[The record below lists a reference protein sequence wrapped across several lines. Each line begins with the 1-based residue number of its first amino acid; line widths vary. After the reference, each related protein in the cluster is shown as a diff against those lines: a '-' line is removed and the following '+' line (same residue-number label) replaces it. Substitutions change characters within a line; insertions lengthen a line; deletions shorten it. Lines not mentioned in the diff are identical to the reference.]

1 MSEIRNHKED
11 AQIFIRW
18 MIKVHPKILDEYFKS
33 APYKALQKNNLRSS
47 AKEAMEL
54 IEKINPK

>member
-1 MSEIRNHKED
+1 
-11 AQIFIRW
+11 